1 MVRGTSQNPDAFFQG
16 REAANAFHDACPDI
30 VAATMA
36 RFAEL
41 TGRTYAPFDY
51 VGHPEAER
59 VVVMMGSG
67 AECAHETV
75 EHLVAHGQKVGLVKV
90 RLYRPF
96 SMQRF
101 TETLPESVRSIAV
114 LDRTKEPGSTGEPL
128 LLDVTAAMV
137 DALAD
142 GRIPAL
148 PQIIGGRYGL
158 SSKEFTPA
166 MVKAVL
172 EELDAQTP
180 RRRFTVGIND
190 DVTHLS
196 LPVSDD
202 FDIESDDVTRAVF
215 FGLGSDGT
223 VSSNKAAIRII
234 GASTGLWCQGHFV
247 YDSKKAGATT
257 VSHLRFGPRPIRS
270 TYQIRRASFVGVHD
284 PGFLERLDVLEV
296 ADEGAT
302 VLLNTTVAPEDLWE
316 SLPAEAQRVLSERN
330 CRLYA
335 IDAYRVAD
343 ANGLGRRINTVMS
356 SCFFALSNVVPRDEA
371 IAAVKQSVS
380 NTWGKRGPEIERR
393 NFDAIDATL
402 AEMHEVAIG
411 TPGSA
416 RHRPPTVPV
425 DAPDFVANVTR
436 LLLEGHGDRLPVSA
450 FPPDGTWPTGTSKY
464 EKRAIAL
471 DIPIWE
477 PELCVQCNRCSM
489 ICPHAAIRTKVF
501 EPAAAA
507 SAPLSFRHVPEEH
520 TEALEGLQYVVQVAP
535 DDCTGCGL
543 CVEVC
548 PAKDRSQPKHK
559 AINMAPADDHRE
571 RERESFAYYESI
583 SDVARSRIP
592 ERSRT
597 LPLRQPLFE
606 FSGACAG
613 CGETPYL
620 RLLTQ
625 LYGDRLVMANATGCS
640 SIYGG
645 NLPTTPYTTGS
656 DGRGPA
662 WNNSLFEDNAEFGF
676 GIRLG
681 VDSQETRARLLLSV
695 LGQAVPDR
703 LLDALSAPCGPDAES
718 IAERRDDVD
727 ELKRCLTDLSG
738 PGSDDVASDDVVELL
753 RLADHLVPRSVWIVG
768 GDGWA
773 YDIGF
778 GGLDHVLASDRKVNV
793 LVLDTEVYSNTG
805 GQASKATPMGAVAK
819 FASAGKET
827 AKKDLG
833 LLAMTYGHVYVAS
846 VAMQARNNQTVKAML
861 EAEEH
866 PGPSL
871 VIAHS
876 PCIAHGYD
884 LVNSPTQQKRAIDSG
899 AWPLYRFDPH
909 RMAQGEP
916 PLHID
921 ADPMSIPMASYMR
934 EEARF
939 RMVELRDPERFR
951 QLVHAAE
958 EGAAERHALYEQ
970 LARIR
975 FPAADD
981 TAPDDTQPR
990 RTQMVDLACDWL
1002 GLRLGNPMVVGAS
1015 PLCDTTDAALALVEA
1030 GASAVLVHS
1039 LFEEQL
1045 IADQVSANRFL
1056 QSHVDTNAEAGSF
1069 LPPTDAFAGDA
1080 SPTLDHISKLVDAL
1094 DVPVVS
1100 SLNGVTPGGWTSYA
1114 MDMAAAGAAAI
1125 ELNLYDVATELT
1137 ETGEEIEQRQLR
1149 VVADVVGAVDIPVSV
1164 KLSPFYASVPNF
1176 VARLETAGAAGVVL
1190 FNRFYQP
1197 DLDLE
1202 TLDIA
1207 RHLVLSTPAELPLR
1221 LHAMAILYG
1230 RTRLSLAVS
1239 GGVHSGTDAAKAI
1252 LCGADAVQV
1261 VSVLLGGGPSE
1272 LIRILDEL
1280 TTWLDD
1286 QGYRDLDEARGATAL
1301 DNVANPHQLERLN
1314 YAQLLHSWS
1323 V

>member
-1 MVRGTSQNPDAFFQG
+1 MQTVDANEAVASVAYRLSEVIAIYPITPASPMGEHADEWSVAEQVNLWGSIPQVIEMQSEGGAAGAVHGALQAGALTTTFTASQGLLLMLPNLYKIAGELTSFCLHVAARSIATHALSIFGDHSDVMAARQSGFALLASGSPQEAQDLAAIAHAATLVSRVPFLHFFDGFRTSHEIQKLAAIDDATLHSLLDPGAIAAHSDRALSPEHPVVRGTSQNPDAFFQG
-16 REAANAFHDACPDI
+16 REAANAFHDACPDV
-30 VAATMA
+30 VADTMA

-41 TGRTYAPFDY
+41 TGRSYAPFNY
-51 VGHPEAER
+51 VGHPQAER

-67 AECAHETV
+67 AQCAHETV
-75 EHLVAHGQKVGLVKV
+75 EHLVAAGEKVGLVKV

-96 SMQRF
+96 SMERF
-101 TETLPESVRSIAV
+101 TEALPTSVRSIAV

-128 LLDVTAAMV
+128 LLDVIASLV
-137 DALAD
+137 DALGD
-142 GRIPAL
+142 GRIDAL

-166 MVKAVL
+166 MAKSVFDEL
-172 EELDAQTP
+172 EATAP

-196 LPVSDD
+196 LPVAEG
-202 FDIESDDVTRAVF
+202 FDIEADDVTRAVF

-234 GASTGLWCQGHFV
+234 GAATELHCQGHFV

-270 TYQIRRASFVGVHD
+270 TYEITRAGFVGVHE

-302 VLLNTTVAPEDLWE
+302 VLLNTTVAPDQLWD

-335 IDAYRVAD
+335 IDATRVAE

-356 SCFFALSNVVPRDEA
+356 TCFFALSGVLPRDEA

-380 NTWGKRGPEIERR
+380 DTWGKRGPEIERR
-393 NFDAIDATL
+393 NFQAIDATL
-402 AEMHEVAIG
+402 AELHEVAVG
-411 TPGSA
+411 TPDSA

-464 EKRAIAL
+464 EKRAIAI

-477 PELCVQCNRCSM
+477 PDLCVQCNRCSM

-501 EPAAAA
+501 EPDAAA
-507 SAPLSFRHVPEEH
+507 SAPPSFRHVAEEH
-520 TEALEGLQYVVQVAP
+520 TQALEGLQYVVQVAP
-535 DDCTGCGL
+535 DDCTGCRL

-548 PAKDRSQPKHK
+548 PAKDRSQPKRK
-559 AINMAPADDHRE
+559 AINMRPAEEHRE
-571 RERESFAYYESI
+571 RERESFAFYQSI
-583 SDVARSRIP
+583 PDVTRSLIP

-597 LPLRQPLFE
+597 LPLLQPLFE

-645 NLPTTPYTTGS
+645 NLPTTPYTTNA

-662 WNNSLFEDNAEFGF
+662 WSNSLFEDNAEFGL
-676 GIRLG
+676 GMRLG
-681 VDSQETRARLLLSV
+681 VDSQEERVRTLLERLASVLPARLLSEL
-695 LGQAVPDR
+695 R
-703 LLDALSAPCGPDAES
+703 APCDPDAES
-718 IAERRDDVD
+718 IAERRQLVAELTRRLMELPESDVD
-727 ELKRCLTDLSG
+727 T
-738 PGSDDVASDDVVELL
+738 DDVAELL

-819 FASAGKET
+819 YASAGKET
-827 AKKDLG
+827 GKKDLG

-846 VAMQARNNQTVKAML
+846 VAMQARNNQTVKALL
-861 EAEEH
+861 EAEAH

-871 VIAHS
+871 IIAHS

-884 LVNSPTQQKRAIDSG
+884 LAHSPTQQRRAIDSG
-899 AWPLYRFDPH
+899 AWPLYRFDP
-909 RMAQGEP
+909 RRIAKGEP
-916 PLHID
+916 PLKID
-921 ADPMSIPMASYMR
+921 ADPLSIPMDTYMR

-939 RMVELRDPERFR
+939 RMVELRDPERFK
-951 QLVHAAE
+951 QLVNAAE
-958 EGAAERHALYEQ
+958 AGAAERHALYQQ
-970 LARIR
+970 LAQIR
-975 FPAADD
+975 FPAADGPAQED
-981 TAPDDTQPR
+981 TD
-990 RTQMVDLACDWL
+990 
-1002 GLRLGNPMVVGAS
+1002 G
-1015 PLCDTTDAALALVEA
+1015 
-1030 GASAVLVHS
+1030 
-1039 LFEEQL
+1039 
-1045 IADQVSANRFL
+1045 
-1056 QSHVDTNAEAGSF
+1056 
-1069 LPPTDAFAGDA
+1069 
-1080 SPTLDHISKLVDAL
+1080 
-1094 DVPVVS
+1094 
-1100 SLNGVTPGGWTSYA
+1100 
-1114 MDMAAAGAAAI
+1114 
-1125 ELNLYDVATELT
+1125 
-1137 ETGEEIEQRQLR
+1137 
-1149 VVADVVGAVDIPVSV
+1149 
-1164 KLSPFYASVPNF
+1164 
-1176 VARLETAGAAGVVL
+1176 
-1190 FNRFYQP
+1190 
-1197 DLDLE
+1197 
-1202 TLDIA
+1202 
-1207 RHLVLSTPAELPLR
+1207 
-1221 LHAMAILYG
+1221 
-1230 RTRLSLAVS
+1230 
-1239 GGVHSGTDAAKAI
+1239 
-1252 LCGADAVQV
+1252 
-1261 VSVLLGGGPSE
+1261 
-1272 LIRILDEL
+1272 
-1280 TTWLDD
+1280 
-1286 QGYRDLDEARGATAL
+1286 
-1301 DNVANPHQLERLN
+1301 
-1314 YAQLLHSWS
+1314 
-1323 V
+1323 